1 MKRISFLLIALAC
14 LLPAVQAKVLL
25 PSILGSDMVLQRN
38 TNVNLWGTAEA
49 NKKVTITASWTKDK
63 FSVKADKDG
72 KWSTTIPTADAGGPY
87 TLTFDDG
94 EKTELTN
101 ILLGEVW
108 IAGGQ
113 SNMEMPVGGYM
124 YQPIDGVETDIAE
137 AYEYPNI
144 RMFTVPRCVSD
155 TPKEDCDTIWRTSNP
170 MTVRTFSAIAYLFA
184 KELNKM
190 LDVPVGIV
198 TANWG
203 GTIIEAWMSKESINA
218 IEGRNASF
226 DARRKGENAHAA
238 LYNGMILPICNFTAK
253 GFIWYQGESNRPN
266 WYDYAKLQKAQVA
279 LWRKI
284 WGNDKMPFYITQI
297 APYCYEGPKKR
308 LNALFIDQ
316 QWKAADEIEYCDVA
330 TTQDA
335 GDYSHIHP
343 LKKKRVSERLA
354 LLALANDYGITG
366 LPAKAPRFDYLVV
379 KGNKLELYFKNIAP
393 SFTTNPLDYR
403 MSSCFYGREAAKGF
417 EVAGE
422 DGKFYPAKGNHRWY
436 YNTIEV
442 WSDSVPNPVAVR
454 YAYCN
459 YSYDANVRTQLGQAL
474 PSFRSDQWEIKD
486 EEIK

>member
-1 MKRISFLLIALAC
+1 MKRISFLLTALAC
-14 LLPAVQAKVLL
+14 LLTAAQAKVVL
-25 PSILGSDMVLQRN
+25 PSILGNDMVLQRN
-38 TNVNLWGTAEA
+38 TEVNLWGEAEP
-49 NKKVTITASWTKDK
+49 NKKVTITASWTKEK
-63 FSVKADKDG
+63 FSAKADKDG
-72 KWSTTIPTADAGGPY
+72 KWATKIPTGEAGGPY
-87 TLTFDDG
+87 TMTFSDG
-94 EKTELTN
+94 DKTELTN

-108 IAGGQ
+108 IASGQ

-124 YQPIDGVETDIAE
+124 YQPIDGVEQDIAE

-144 RMFTVPRCVSD
+144 RMFTVPRCISD
-155 TPKEDCDTIWRTSNP
+155 TPKEDCDTIWRTSDP

-198 TANWG
+198 TSNWG

-218 IEGRNASF
+218 IEGRNAAY
-226 DARRKGENAHAA
+226 DARRKNENAHAA
-238 LYNGMILPICNFTAK
+238 LYNGMIRPICNFTAK
-253 GFIWYQGESNRPN
+253 GFIWYQGESNRHN
-266 WYDYAKLQKAQVA
+266 WYDYVKLQQAQVK
-279 LWRKI
+279 LWREI

-316 QWKAADEIEYCDVA
+316 QYKAAELIENCDVA
-330 TTQDA
+330 CSQDA

-343 LKKKRVSERLA
+343 LKKKRVAWRLA
-354 LLALANDYGITG
+354 MLALDNDYGIKG
-366 LPAKAPRFDYLVV
+366 LPSKAPRFNYFIA
-379 KGNKLELYFKNIAP
+379 KGNKLELHFKNIAP
-393 SFTTNPLDYR
+393 PYTTDPLDYR
-403 MSSCFYGREAAKGF
+403 MSSCFYGREEAKGF

-422 DGKFYPAKGNHRWY
+422 DGKFFPAKGNHCWWT
-436 YNTIEV
+436 NIIEV

-459 YSYDANVRTQLGQAL
+459 YSFDANVRTQLGQAL

-486 EEIK
+486 EELK